1 MPYSVTANG
10 QNRGVRRSTEPTTK
24 ITVHVPTALLER
36 ARAATGQGI
45 TGTVREGLRSVA
57 ASEAYRRLRAF
68 RGKVRFDVDLAAL
81 REDRD

>member
-1 MPYSVTANG
+1 M
-10 QNRGVRRSTEPTTK
+10 RRPSEPTTK

-36 ARAATGQGI
+36 ARGATGQGI

-57 ASEAYRRLRAF
+57 AGEAYRKLREL
-68 RGKVRFDVDLAAL
+68 RGKVRFDADLAAL